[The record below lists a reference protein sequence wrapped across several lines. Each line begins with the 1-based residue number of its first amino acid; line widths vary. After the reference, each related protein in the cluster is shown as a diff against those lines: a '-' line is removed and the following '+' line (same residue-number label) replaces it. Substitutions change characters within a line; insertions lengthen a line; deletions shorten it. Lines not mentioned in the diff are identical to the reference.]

1 MNKNEIMNAKLSN
14 KFSKLKQTRTTPKL
28 AFSKFLALSLLLI
41 SVLVA
46 KFNNV
51 NAAAIAIVGDNK
63 ENAKEV
69 VSIAENKF
77 DNNDAE
83 GMATASTLKLQKQ
96 HQNKTQNNDG
106 PAAFQQQISV
116 RNSKFGFNSKFRNS
130 KFRYAQKWSLT

>member
-1 MNKNEIMNAKLSN
+1 MNKNEILNVKLSN
-14 KFSKLKQTRTTPKL
+14 KFSKIKQTRTTPKL
-28 AFSKFLALSLLLI
+28 LASSKFFALSLLLM

-46 KFNNV
+46 KFNEV
-51 NAAAIAIVGDNK
+51 NAAAIEIVGDNK

-96 HQNKTQNNDG
+96 HQNKAQNDDR
-106 PAAFQQQISV
+106 PAAFQWQKLV
-116 RNSKFGFNSKFRNS
+116 GNS
-130 KFRYAQKWSLT
+130 KFRYAQRWSLT

>member
-14 KFSKLKQTRTTPKL
+14 KFSKIKQTRSTPKL
-28 AFSKFLALSLLLI
+28 LTFSEILALSLLLM

-46 KFNNV
+46 KFNEV

-69 VSIAENKF
+69 VSIAENNV

-83 GMATASTLKLQKQ
+83 GAKMMAAASTLKVQKQ
-96 HQNKTQNNDG
+96 HQTKAPKDDG
-106 PAAFQQQISV
+106 PAAFQWQKLV
-116 RNSKFGFNSKFRNS
+116 GNS